1 MNMAKLKEINKLA
14 FVVPSLYGSP
24 RKLSSSVENLPNW
37 EELERNK
44 KTFQLSWDRI
54 LTKIQDQMQLAS
66 RETYKAILYV
76 DLIPGHLIPNLIIL
90 INKSDHRLDDL
101 IKRLNSSFSNVVPI
115 SFLFRPSLSNVVNHN
130 LFSMGIQKYSSVIT
144 DSGWHGLVSS
154 VIEDSPKFDQLA
166 AEFCPGKQIENLSQ
180 SFLAL
185 VKDILKADKK
195 ARMFDGNISKFA
207 RVLKYHEPLTE
218 ELVSKLDNYLGFF
231 IASDDSWEGKVVSDD
246 YSAVRL
252 LFFFMNELKLSHVE
266 LPPNAM
272 KIYEQRKNLD
282 KAIDMLNAQ
291 EPDRGNFWRE
301 YMPFANRVVSK
312 SSSGIVA
319 VAFFF
324 GSTVIVEFAPSGNAA
339 YVYKR
344 EVFEKELL
352 KASDLRRWKNKNIT
366 MPIRR
371 FTREDGTLYHH
382 KSWQHQFRRLIDNII
397 RKRNV

>member
-1 MNMAKLKEINKLA
+1 
-14 FVVPSLYGSP
+14 
-24 RKLSSSVENLPNW
+24 
-37 EELERNK
+37 
-44 KTFQLSWDRI
+44 
-54 LTKIQDQMQLAS
+54 
-66 RETYKAILYV
+66 
-76 DLIPGHLIPNLIIL
+76 
-90 INKSDHRLDDL
+90 
-101 IKRLNSSFSNVVPI
+101 
-115 SFLFRPSLSNVVNHN
+115 
-130 LFSMGIQKYSSVIT
+130 
-144 DSGWHGLVSS
+144 
-154 VIEDSPKFDQLA
+154 
-166 AEFCPGKQIENLSQ
+166 
-180 SFLAL
+180 
-185 VKDILKADKK
+185 
-195 ARMFDGNISKFA
+195 
-207 RVLKYHEPLTE
+207 
-218 ELVSKLDNYLGFF
+218 
-231 IASDDSWEGKVVSDD
+231 
-246 YSAVRL
+246 
-252 LFFFMNELKLSHVE
+252 
-266 LPPNAM
+266 M